1 MCAEHVLIK
10 AMYAAVVVQI
20 VKYSRPK
27 GDYVAIR
34 RIVMSGLLGVVEQ
47 NGTVEDLPGYW
58 GFSSGKSRTE
68 IVYGN
73 L

>member
-1 MCAEHVLIK
+1 MLLLLCRLLSI
-10 AMYAAVVVQI
+10 VV
-20 VKYSRPK
+20 PK
-27 GDYVAIR
+27 VDYVAIR
-34 RIVMSGLLGVVEQ
+34 RIVMSGLFGVVEQ

-58 GFSSGKSRTE
+58 GFSSGQSRTE

>member
-1 MCAEHVLIK
+1 M
-10 AMYAAVVVQI
+10 
-20 VKYSRPK
+20 
-27 GDYVAIR
+27 AIR
-34 RIVMSGLLGVVEQ
+34 RIVMSGLFGVVEQ
-47 NGTVEDLPGYW
+47 NGTVEELPGYW